1 MSGLL
6 GATTPPLPFATVGE
20 PSYRAKR
27 ASRVSDERRICGH
40 PSATFVI
47 DEVASAGK
55 HATRQDLIAPVGE
68 VLAAYL
74 PIEDAGHAWSGG
86 DGAGSFTDPDGP
98 DASHEM
104 ARFFL
109 RS

>member
-1 MSGLL
+1 M
-6 GATTPPLPFATVGE
+6 
-20 PSYRAKR
+20 
-27 ASRVSDERRICGH
+27 
-40 PSATFVI
+40 
-47 DEVASAGK
+47 
-55 HATRQDLIAPVGE
+55 GE

-74 PIEDAGHAWSGG
+74 PIEGAGHAWSGG

-98 DASHEM
+98 DASREM